1 MKQPRLQEDVKSTP
15 ALGQNGVHSKRNTY
29 MVGLMKIYQ
38 MNFETQLEVGE
49 MEMTMMKLMIIGGP
63 DFPALHPSM
72 EPEDGIGQPKGNDPA
87 DIRDKFLKPEYREK
101 NRAHLLPPDFSPR
114 SNQDT
119 DLDDRVKTGDLEII
133 LGNLPFSSDSNISPN
148 TSPIPGGASM
158 YFGQSVTSKTI
169 RRPDG
174 SVEHHRTV
182 RNNQGQEETT
192 VTRQIGDQSHSLTT
206 QTDRNGVQQRVEKF
220 VNLDEGKLDEFENK
234 WNKQY
239 QPAVPKL
246 SDDETRPHNWFPF
259 DKFFK

>member
-15 ALGQNGVHSKRNTY
+15 ALGQND

>member
-1 MKQPRLQEDVKSTP
+1 MTIGKLS
-15 ALGQNGVHSKRNTY
+15 
-29 MVGLMKIYQ
+29 LMA
-38 MNFETQLEVGE
+38 
-49 MEMTMMKLMIIGGP
+49 GGP
-63 DFPALHPSM
+63 DFPALHPPM

-101 NRAHLLPPDFSPR
+101 NRAHLLPPDISPS

-119 DLDDRVKTGDLEII
+119 DLDDRLSRTEKVIQKLFLVQSSPDRLRYSP
-133 LGNLPFSSDSNISPN
+133 LPEDSRSIEH
-148 TSPIPGGASM
+148 M
-158 YFGQSVTSKTI
+158 
-169 RRPDG
+169 

-182 RNNQGQEETT
+182 RNNQGHEETT

-239 QPAVPKL
+239 QPAAPKL